1 MKDPVFYI
9 NLDSRTDR
17 RKTMETQLQKF
28 SVTTVIR
35 IPAIN
40 SESAR
45 IWAELSGL
53 HKVLDIRTLNNLSTR
68 TKTSDMDIDGWGAI
82 GCFQSHVKS
91 WQSILEKKLENAWIL
106 EDDAILTKVQN
117 IHVSPEEPLVWLG
130 LKGTVKT
137 KPREIGRQYPE
148 LEYDRTQSGAHAYCI
163 HSSLIPLLLK
173 HAEEPLSLCV
183 DFFMNEVCLLNK
195 IYVGYYPLTT
205 INEFLSFSDIDHFTL
220 VKDKSSFWKKGFF
233 LKVSKIIC
241 VACIFICLFLMS
253 KQI

>member
-1 MKDPVFYI
+1 
-9 NLDSRTDR
+9 
-17 RKTMETQLQKF
+17 METQLQKF
-28 SVTTVIR
+28 SVTTAIR

-45 IWAELSGL
+45 VWAELSGI
-53 HKVLDIRTLNNLSTR
+53 HKVLDIRTQNNLSTK

-82 GCFQSHVKS
+82 GCFQSHVKA
-91 WQSILEKKLENAWIL
+91 WQSVLEKKLEKAWIL
-106 EDDAILTKVQN
+106 EDDAILTNVQN
-117 IHVSPEEPLVWLG
+117 IHVSPDEPLVWLG

-137 KPREIGRQYPE
+137 INKGRKYPE

-183 DFFMNEVCLLNK
+183 DFFMNEVCFLHK
-195 IYVGYYPLTT
+195 VYVGYYPLTK

-220 VKDKSSFWKKGFF
+220 VKDKSTFWKNGFA
-233 LKVSKIIC
+233 VSKFFKIVC
-241 VACIFICLFLMS
+241 VCAFIFLILTKLLP
-253 KQI
+253 